1 MVSGTSTALNI
12 DGDGTFVN
20 NGIVVAQGGM
30 IIGSDVTFTATAD
43 NSGNN
48 EMIRLEHGGHL
59 TINGTFENNA
69 VLFGDSSGYLT
80 ISNLAGFDGQID
92 SMTGGNRI
100 DLANVAVNSVS
111 YDNSTD
117 TLTLLNA
124 GTQVGQLTV
133 FTFDGFSGFSVKSD
147 NHGGSVISYE
157 PTIKM
162 LQPALPVPLIASP
175 GTREFAYRIC

>member
-1 MVSGTSTALNI
+1 MTIRLEGGGTLTTGLGASVVSGTSTALNI

-30 IIGSDVTFTATAD
+30 IIGSDVTFTATSN

-48 EMIRLEHGGHL
+48 ELIRLEHGGHL

-80 ISNLAGFDGQID
+80 IGNLANFQGQID

-100 DLANVAVNSVS
+100 DLANPRSPR
-111 YDNSTD
+111 ST
-117 TLTLLNA
+117 TTA
-124 GTQVGQLTV
+124 A
-133 FTFDGFSGFSVKSD
+133 
-147 NHGGSVISYE
+147 
-157 PTIKM
+157 PT
-162 LQPALPVPLIASP
+162 
-175 GTREFAYRIC
+175 R